1 MRWLPE
7 GLLRSELGLKVQD
20 IFVGIS
26 FWGWS
31 EREHCSPGPI
41 SFIFVLFLIM
51 LSLMRSN

>member
-1 MRWLPE
+1 VRWLPE